1 MSPSA
6 VDGIDPDFE
15 GRILVVANR
24 LPISIKPTNEGEFE
38 YSISSG
44 GLASGLRGLS
54 KVVDLNGLAGL
65 VLTFIATTR
74 TKCGDACS
82 MNSMLCQ
89 SSCQKTL
96 LRSIT
101 MVFQVSNF
109 PHQHMAN
116 LCERM
121 R

>member
-54 KVVDLNGLAGL
+54 KVVDFKWFGWPGIDIHRNDKDKVRRYLLDEFNAVPIFLSEDLAQKHYNG
-65 VLTFIATTR
+65 F
-74 TKCGDACS
+74 
-82 MNSMLCQ
+82 
-89 SSCQKTL
+89 SSQ
-96 LRSIT
+96 
-101 MVFQVSNF
+101 
-109 PHQHMAN
+109 
-116 LCERM
+116 
-121 R
+121 